1 MAYQA
6 LYRKY
11 RPSCFEEVVGQRQI
25 VKTLTNAIS
34 RNRIAHAYLFS
45 GPRGTGKTSIAKIFA
60 RTLNCT
66 GEQKPCGE
74 CDSCKAALSGSHPD
88 IVEIDAASNNGVD
101 EVRNIIDR
109 ISYSPMMG
117 RYKVYIIDEVHMM
130 SSGAFNALLK
140 TIEEPPEDVIFIFA
154 TTEPNKVLPTIL
166 SRCQRFDFSKVSEPD
181 IIHRLRQVC
190 EAEKISIDEDSLALI
205 ASLSDGGMRDSL
217 SILDQ
222 CSAFAGE
229 DPVTST
235 LIREIYGVV
244 TGEDIGKIFADL
256 TVEKA
261 DDAVAALT
269 KISNQGMDLKR
280 FTADLISLLK
290 DSLLL
295 DYAPQTELI
304 RGRRREVL
312 TQYFLPASSR
322 QRRFL
327 LKDLMDV
334 YNKFA
339 FASSV
344 FDYLE
349 TSLLQSIYLPEESSP
364 DQKYDRSE
372 IHRNGRKSGS
382 DNNGTIRKNP
392 SKTPQP
398 SRKTNFS
405 SQFFRSDVSRE
416 TIPASEDADLNSL
429 LYDEK
434 ILGMLV
440 AADKKTKQKIS
451 DQISVLNEYLN
462 DLKYAKFASALQNI
476 QVLAAGENFMI
487 VHTRH
492 AAERDLINDLEDHQG
507 FEDFT
512 REVFSEPFRV
522 YAVTTA
528 KAKELIGQFKQR
540 TENHSLPA
548 PVKIELRNQTSPSI
562 PETGTDELSD
572 EEMVR
577 AVFPDVKVID
587 D

>member
-11 RPSCFEEVVGQRQI
+11 RPSSFEEVVGQRQI

-66 GEQKPCGE
+66 GEHKPCGE
-74 CDSCKAALSGSHPD
+74 CDNCKAALSGSHPD

-117 RYKVYIIDEVHMM
+117 EYKVYIIDEVHMM

-166 SRCQRFDFSKVSEPD
+166 SRCQRFDFSKVSDPD
-181 IIHRLRQVC
+181 IIHRLKQVC
-190 EAEKISIDEDSLALI
+190 EAEKITIDDDSLALI
-205 ASLSDGGMRDSL
+205 ASLADGGMRDSL

-229 DPVTST
+229 DPITPT

-244 TGEDIGKIFADL
+244 TSEDIGKIFADL
-256 TVEKA
+256 TPEKA
-261 DDAVAALT
+261 DEAVAAL
-269 KISNQGMDLKR
+269 KRISDQGMDLKR

-295 DYAPQTELI
+295 DYAPNTELI
-304 RGRRREVL
+304 TGKRRDVL
-312 TQYFLPASSR
+312 SQYFLPASSR

-327 LKDLMDV
+327 LSNLMDV
-334 YNKFA
+334 YNKFVY
-339 FASSV
+339 ASSIL
-344 FDYLE
+344 DYLE
-349 TSLLQSIYLPEESSP
+349 TSLLQSIYLPPEPSH
-364 DQKYDRSE
+364 DQQYDHAD

-382 DNNGTIRKNP
+382 DDNGTIRNNP
-392 SKTPQP
+392 GKSPKP
-398 SRKTNFS
+398 SRKTSFS
-405 SQFFRSDVSRE
+405 TQFFQSDVSRE
-416 TIPASEDADLNSL
+416 TISHQEDDDLNSL

-440 AADKKTKQKIS
+440 AADKQTKKKIS
-451 DQISVLNEYLN
+451 DHISELPKYLN
-462 DLKYAKFASALQNI
+462 DLKYAKFASALQNV
-476 QVLAAGENFMI
+476 QLMAAGEHFMI
-487 VHTRH
+487 VHTQH
-492 AAERDLINDLEDHQG
+492 AAERDLINDLEDNQG

-512 REVFSEPFRV
+512 REVIGEPYRV
-522 YAVTTA
+522 YAVTSQ
-528 KAKELIGQFKQR
+528 KAKELIGQFKTR
-540 TENHSLPA
+540 AANKSLPA
-548 PVKIELRNQTSPSI
+548 AVKIELRN
-562 PETGTDELSD
+562 TGADQPVKAVDELSGED
-572 EEMVR
+572 AVR
-577 AVFPDVKVID
+577 AMFPDVKVIED
-587 D
+587 

>member
-34 RNRIAHAYLFS
+34 RNRIAHAYLFC

-66 GEQKPCGE
+66 GEHKPCGE

-88 IVEIDAASNNGVD
+88 IIEIDAASNNGVD

-166 SRCQRFDFSKVSEPD
+166 SRCQRFDFSKVSDPD
-181 IIHRLRQVC
+181 IIHRLEQVC

-229 DPVTST
+229 DPITPS

-244 TGEDIGKIFADL
+244 TSEDIGKVFADL
-256 TVEKA
+256 TPEKA
-261 DDAVAALT
+261 DDAVASLT
-269 KISNQGMDLKR
+269 RISNQGMDLKR

-295 DYAPQTELI
+295 DYAPKTELI
-304 RGRRREVL
+304 AGRRKEVL
-312 TQYFLPASSR
+312 QQYFLPASAR

-327 LKDLMDV
+327 LSTLMDT
-334 YNKFA
+334 YNKFVY
-339 FASSV
+339 ASSV
-344 FDYLE
+344 LDYLE
-349 TSLLQSIYLPEESSP
+349 TALLQSIYLPAEASH
-364 DQKYDRSE
+364 DQKYERAE
-372 IHRNGRKSGS
+372 IHRNEQKSISAG
-382 DNNGTIRKNP
+382 NGTIRNNP
-392 SKTPQP
+392 PKTPKP
-398 SRKTNFS
+398 SRKTSFS
-405 SQFFRSDVSRE
+405 SQFFQSDVSRE
-416 TIPASEDADLNSL
+416 TIPTSEDDDLNSL

-434 ILGMLV
+434 FLGMLV

-451 DQISVLNEYLN
+451 DHISELKEYLN
-462 DLKYAKFASALQNI
+462 DLKYARFASALQNI
-476 QVLAAGENFMI
+476 QIMAAGENYMI

-512 REVFSEPFRV
+512 REVFGAPFRV
-522 YAVTTA
+522 YAVTTD
-528 KAKELIGQFKQR
+528 KARELISQFKTR
-540 TENHSLPA
+540 AANKSLPA
-548 PVKIELRNQTSPSI
+548 AVRIDLRNAGNASAGKPS
-562 PETGTDELSD
+562 EALSD
-572 EEMVR
+572 EDAVR
-577 AVFPDVKVID
+577 SIFPDVRILD